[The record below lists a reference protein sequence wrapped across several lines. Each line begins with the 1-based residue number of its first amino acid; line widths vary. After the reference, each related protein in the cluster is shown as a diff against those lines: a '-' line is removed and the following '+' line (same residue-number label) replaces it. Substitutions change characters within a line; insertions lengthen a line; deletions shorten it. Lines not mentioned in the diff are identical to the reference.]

1 MIKKIGGNFIR
12 TNMIQDNDINHMIN
26 NFGGKGKKLFFSIL
40 FSTSLCR
47 LIQIFVGVLEFE
59 LEHFFISLKINNN
72 FYLIILNVIL

>member
-12 TNMIQDNDINHMIN
+12 TNMIQDNDINQMIN
-26 NFGGKGKKLFFSIL
+26 NFGGKGKKLFFSIP

-59 LEHFFISLKINNN
+59 
-72 FYLIILNVIL
+72 